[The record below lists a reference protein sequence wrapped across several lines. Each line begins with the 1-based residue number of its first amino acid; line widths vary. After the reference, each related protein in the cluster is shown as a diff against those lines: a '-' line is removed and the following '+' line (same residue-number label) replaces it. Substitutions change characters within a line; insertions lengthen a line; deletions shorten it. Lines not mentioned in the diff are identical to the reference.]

1 MPSSAASN
9 ESQQAFPLKVVAMK
23 NRLQI
28 AIAVLAVAAGG
39 LLWAGSVP
47 ALTTST
53 NPGSTAGA
61 APTAASPASTVVG
74 TDLSKATDCLDLPIS
89 SALIDPASC
98 WDTGP
103 ASMLVAGTSPG
114 DSTKGAVAVI
124 SGQTE
129 QLAAEPGSG
138 TLKVLTVQGES
149 ACLQGTGGDKY
160 SLDLEPARLTSLGAT
175 ACPSQASQEQT
186 TATDAQLTSDTV
198 EQSSSQVSSTVPPPV
213 TPSYYEYYAYVGEC
227 TAGTTT
233 SCPLYSQGQ
242 ATVAP
247 SGPGIVVLDFGAPC
261 STLTSPVAYGTQLFE
276 GSACTPD
283 SSLQQ
288 LMQEWIDGYES
299 VNGAGTPTITLAAG
313 TSNSENGIDPGAGL
327 PASLQLSASGWY
339 QLVTAPYTH
348 PGAAPI
354 VTWGAS
360 DVEEA
365 SSGWWDSSESVSWV
379 QDYSGATGFSGGA
392 DCSLSSPGFLA
403 DYGDDIVGGSGS
415 DDGWSAANVYAVSQ
429 GIAAAC
435 ALPEVYYDSMASEW
449 SALSQAYASASGSP
463 GIVFTGVMVEAVAG
477 TLSASSAWSVMEGDT
492 GQSPGI
498 PALTQ
503 IAPYG
508 DFQVQGDGPQVTG
521 ISPSSGPAGGGTEV
535 TVSGANLGGA
545 EQVYFGQVP
554 ALSFSVNSATSL
566 TATAPAGAVGAVNLE
581 VETASGSSSAV
592 SADQFF
598 YSGPPCTSVAVDASP
613 STVDSGANVVV
624 SVSAACP
631 AGSTAKYSYFTKA
644 GSSGS
649 WTLKAAW
656 IGSNWTWSTA
666 GLAPGAYQLLAWASD
681 GPYTVPQVQE
691 AVAVTVVA
699 SVATVAACSQLAL
712 SAPSPAAAGTSISV
726 SAVATCPS
734 GSTPKYSYFTRAGT
748 SGGWTLRA
756 AWVGPSWSWSTLG
769 LAPGTYQVLAWASD
783 GPYTLPQLQQAATV
797 SLTGAPACT
806 GVNLSLPASGEIG
819 SKLTAAASGQCP
831 AGSQP
836 KYSFFTRTGTAGTWK
851 LRAAW
856 VGSSWSWSTV
866 GLPAGASQVLVWVSD
881 GPYTVPQA
889 ETDST
894 VTLSKLASCSSVS
907 VAATPA
913 DPGSGHSVTV
923 SAKAVCLA
931 GAAPKYS
938 YFLGRSASG
947 PWILKDAWVGSS
959 WTLATTS
966 LSAGTYYVLAWASS
980 GPFTVPQVEA
990 TTSFRLGG
998 VGACTAV
1005 STSAGPS
1012 PVAAGSSV
1020 SVHASATCPA
1030 GASPEYSYF
1039 TSDSATGPWTLRDG
1053 WTGGSWSW
1061 STAGLAPG
1069 TYHVLVWASDG
1080 PYTVPQVEA
1089 VATFTVG

>member
-1 MPSSAASN
+1 MPSFAATN

-28 AIAVLAVAAGG
+28 ATTVLAVAAGG
-39 LLWAGSVP
+39 LLWAGSLP
-47 ALTTST
+47 APSAST
-53 NPGSTAGA
+53 NPGSTSGA
-61 APTAASPASTVVG
+61 VPTAASPASTVVG
-74 TDLSKATDCLDLPIS
+74 MPLPKATDCLDLPIS

-98 WDTGP
+98 WDTGS

-114 DSTKGAVAVI
+114 DSTQGAVAVI

-129 QLAAEPGSG
+129 QLAAAPGSG
-138 TLKVLTVQGES
+138 TLKVLSVQGGS
-149 ACLQGTGGDKY
+149 ACLQGKGGHQY
-160 SLDLEPARLTSLGAT
+160 LLDLEPAGLTSLGSA
-175 ACPSQASQEQT
+175 ACPSQSSQQR
-186 TATDAQLTSDTV
+186 TAGTSAQLTSDTV
-198 EQSSSQVSSTVPPPV
+198 EESSNQASSTVPPPV

-227 TAGTTT
+227 TSGTTT

-261 STLTSPVAYGTQLFE
+261 STLTSPVEYGTQLFE
-276 GSACTPD
+276 GSACTPRA
-283 SSLQQ
+283 SLQQ
-288 LMQEWIDGYES
+288 LVQEWIDGYES
-299 VNGAGTPTITLAAG
+299 VHGAGTPAITLAAG
-313 TSNSENGIDPGAGL
+313 TSNSENGIDPGPGV
-327 PASLQLSASGWY
+327 PASLSQSASSWY
-339 QLVTAPYTH
+339 QLVTAPYNL

-354 VTWGAS
+354 VTWAAS
-360 DVEEA
+360 DLEEA

-379 QDYSGATGFSGGA
+379 QDYSKDTGFSVGA
-392 DCSLSSPGFLA
+392 DCSLSSRGFLA
-403 DYGDDIVGGSGS
+403 DYGDDIVGGSGN

-449 SALSQAYASASGSP
+449 SALSHAYASASGSP

-521 ISPSSGPAGGGTEV
+521 ISPSSGPASGGTEV
-535 TVSGANLGGA
+535 TVRGANFRGA
-545 EQVYFGQVP
+545 EHVYFGQVP

-566 TATAPAGAVGAVNLE
+566 TATAPAGSVGAVNLE

-598 YSGPPCTSVAVDASP
+598 YSGPPCTSVAVEANP
-613 STVDSGANVVV
+613 STADSGADVVV
-624 SVSAACP
+624 SASAACP
-631 AGSTAKYSYFTKA
+631 AGSTAEYSYFTKA

-649 WTLKAAW
+649 WTLQAAW
-656 IGSNWTWSTA
+656 IGSSWTWSTA
-666 GLAPGAYQLLAWASD
+666 GLAPGTYQVLAWASD
-681 GPYTVPQVQE
+681 GPYTVPQVQA
-691 AVAVTVVA
+691 AVDVTVVA
-699 SVATVAACSQLAL
+699 SVATVAACTQLAL
-712 SAPSPAAAGTSISV
+712 SAPSSAAAGTSIPV
-726 SAVATCPS
+726 SAAATCPA
-734 GSTPKYSYFTRAGT
+734 GSTPKYSYFTRAGS
-748 SGGWTLRA
+748 SGSWTLRA

-783 GPYTLPQLQQAATV
+783 GPHTAPQVQRAVTV
-797 SLTGAPACT
+797 ALTGAAACT
-806 GVNLSLPASGEIG
+806 GVNLSLPSTGEVG
-819 SKLTAAASGQCP
+819 SLLTAAASGQCP

-856 VGSSWSWSTV
+856 VGASWRWSTV
-866 GLPAGASQVLVWVSD
+866 GLPAGANQVLVWVSD

-889 ETDST
+889 ETDAT

-907 VAATPA
+907 LAATPA

-923 SAKAVCLA
+923 SAKAVCPA

-938 YFLGRSASG
+938 YFLGRSVSG
-947 PWILKDAWVGSS
+947 PWVLKDAWVGSS
-959 WTLATTS
+959 WTLSTAG
-966 LSAGTYYVLAWASS
+966 LSAGTYYVLAWASD
-980 GPFTVPQVEA
+980 GPLTVPQVEA
-990 TTSFRLGG
+990 TT
-998 VGACTAV
+998 
-1005 STSAGPS
+1005 
-1012 PVAAGSSV
+1012 
-1020 SVHASATCPA
+1020 
-1030 GASPEYSYF
+1030 
-1039 TSDSATGPWTLRDG
+1039 
-1053 WTGGSWSW
+1053 
-1061 STAGLAPG
+1061 
-1069 TYHVLVWASDG
+1069 
-1080 PYTVPQVEA
+1080 
-1089 VATFTVG
+1089 TFTVG